1 MKLASLLPFMD
12 NEELKT
18 LAFDVIKGEKKG
30 IKLMIIFP
38 FLKKHDLKEITDL
51 LIAENKGKELYGA
64 LPFLSKDDI
73 KKLYEAVKEGKLT
86 DFKEEALLPFLDK
99 DTLKEMFDDLVAK
112 SAETSTE

>member
-1 MKLASLLPFMD
+1 MD
-12 NEELKT
+12 KEELKT
-18 LAFDVIKGEKKG
+18 LAFEVIKGEKKG

-38 FLKKHDLKEITDL
+38 FLNRADLHEITEL

-99 DTLKEMFDDLVAK
+99 DMIKEMFDDLVAK
-112 SAETSTE
+112 SEESSTE